1 MAVKTYS
8 YKKDKNKYIS
18 PHTQVKEMASKKG
31 TKLYSDLVLVDDKLM
46 EMLEKLFSYLG
57 CKKYIIS
64 SGYRTSAHDKAVGG
78 NGIGQHTK
86 GRAVDACFYD
96 KNGKV
101 IPAQIVCC
109 AAQDLGFSG
118 IANISKAYKY
128 VHLDVRGGAG
138 YKGDETKGTNSVTKD
153 FYAYFGVTKTEVARY
168 TGLGVSCYP
177 KYEGKSGSI
186 VTALNSLHI
195 TSSFSYRAKI
205 AKANGIKGYIGTA
218 AQNTKMLSMLK
229 QGVLVRV

>member
-1 MAVKTYS
+1 MSVKTYS

-31 TKLYSDLVLVDDKLM
+31 TKLYSDVVLADEKLM

-96 KNGKV
+96 KNGKI

-186 VTALNSLHI
+186 VTALNSLKI
-195 TSSFSYRAKI
+195 NSTFPYRAKI

-229 QGVLVRV
+229 RGVLVRV